1 MKRQKFD
8 TLKNAL
14 TVMII
19 SASLSFQACENNNAN
34 TIKADADNKK
44 ITLPDSLIKHLQVQ
58 TVQSTALINSITLT
72 GKVAFNDENVI
83 KIYPLVSGNAQ
94 DIKMMLGDYVQK
106 GQALATIRSS
116 EMAGYSSDLITART
130 NLALAKKN
138 MDATEDMSKSGLVSA
153 KDLLAA
159 QSGYEQAK
167 AALEK
172 AERILQI
179 NGGNTNGEYIVK
191 SPING
196 FIVEKFVNNNM
207 AIRADNGTNLF
218 TISDLKNVWVMANV
232 YESSIADIKTGEN
245 VQITTLSYPGKVFT
259 GKIDKI
265 MNALDPANKV
275 MRVRIVLAN
284 PGYLLKPEMFTSITV
299 HAKENKKMPGIPSS
313 ALIFDNNQYYVLIYK
328 STYDITIR
336 PVQVASVVD
345 DTTYIAEGLT
355 DGERII
361 TDQSLLIYQELNG

>member
-1 MKRQKFD
+1 MKNRQFD
-8 TLKNAL
+8 MMKYTL
-14 TVMII
+14 TII
-19 SASLSFQACENNNAN
+19 LVSASFLFQACESDNAN
-34 TIKADADNKK
+34 TIQAENKK
-44 ITLPDSLIKHLQVQ
+44 VTLPDSLIKHLKVEP
-58 TVQSTALINSITLT
+58 VQSTTLVNAITLT

-83 KIYPLVSGNAQ
+83 KIYPLVSGNVQ
-94 DIKMMLGDYVQK
+94 DIKVMLGDYVKK
-106 GQALATIRSS
+106 GQPLATIHSS

-138 MDATEDMSKSGLVSA
+138 LDATEDMSKSGLVSA

-179 NGGNTNGEYIVK
+179 NGGSTNGEYIVK
-191 SPING
+191 SPISG

-232 YESSIADIKTGEN
+232 YESSIAEVKPGEN
-245 VQITTLSYPGKVFT
+245 VDITTLSYPGKVFH

-265 MNALDPANKV
+265 MNALDPTNKV
-275 MRVRIVLAN
+275 MRVRIVLPN
-284 PGYLLKPEMFTSITV
+284 PDYLLKPEMFTSITIN
-299 HAKENKKMPGIPSS
+299 AKENKRLPGIPAS
-313 ALIFDNNQYYVLIYK
+313 ALIFDNNAYYVLIYK
-328 STYDITIR
+328 SASDITIR
-336 PVQVASVVD
+336 PVQVASTVGN
-345 DTTYIAEGLT
+345 TAYISAGLT
-355 DGERII
+355 DGEHII
-361 TDQSLLIYQELNG
+361 TEQALLIYQELNG